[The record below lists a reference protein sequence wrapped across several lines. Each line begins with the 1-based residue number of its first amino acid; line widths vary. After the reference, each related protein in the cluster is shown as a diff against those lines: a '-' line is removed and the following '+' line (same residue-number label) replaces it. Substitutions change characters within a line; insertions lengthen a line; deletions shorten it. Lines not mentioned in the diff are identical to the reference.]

1 MSMTPAVI
9 PNVLANRYA
18 TKEMVAIFD
27 PVNKIIA
34 ERKFWITILR
44 LQKAGGLSIT
54 DSEIASYEKVVEKV
68 DLASIEKRERA
79 NRHDVKARI
88 EEFNSLAGL
97 EKIHIGLTSR
107 DLTENIELIAIKDG
121 LNLVRRRTLETLF
134 LLEKS
139 ITKYE
144 KTYMVGR
151 SHNVAAQ
158 VTTLGKRFATCAQE
172 LLFSLA
178 SLEELIARLPLRGL
192 KGPVGTG
199 QDQIALLGS
208 IKDLNKLEEKLAKE
222 YGFENTLSS
231 VGQIYPRSID
241 FEVVSKLL
249 QIASAPSSMATTI
262 RLMSGFGLVSEG
274 FKSGQVGSSAMPHKM
289 NARSSERINGMM
301 VLLRGYATM
310 AADLAGDQW
319 NEGDVS
325 CSVVRRVVIP
335 DAFYTID
342 GLLHTFMTVLTEF
355 GIYEENINKELAE
368 QLPFLATSQI
378 LTELVKKG
386 MGREI
391 AHELIKKHATTTTAS
406 NFFNAL
412 ASEKDFP
419 LSINELNNLIID
431 PADFSGSAL
440 AQSQEVADEIRKI
453 TKGQVSKE
461 ELQSLISRSIHS

>member
-1 MSMTPAVI
+1 MSITPTVI

-34 ERKFWITILR
+34 ERKFWIAILR

-54 DSEIASYEKVVEKV
+54 DSDIASYEKVVEKV

-199 QDQIALLGS
+199 QDQIATLGS
-208 IKDLNKLEEKLAKE
+208 IKDLDKLEEKLAKE

-368 QLPFLATSQI
+368 QLPYLATSQI

-419 LSINELNNLIID
+419 LSISELNNLIKD
-431 PADFSGSAL
+431 PAAFAGSAL
-440 AQSQEVADEIRKI
+440 AQSQEVADAIKQI
-453 TKGQVSKE
+453 TKGQVSKVD
-461 ELQSLISRSIHS
+461 LQSLI

>member
-1 MSMTPAVI
+1 MSMT

-88 EEFNSLAGL
+88 EEFNSLAGI

-121 LNLVRRRTLETLF
+121 LNLVRKRTLETLF

-172 LLFSLA
+172 LLFSLS
-178 SLEELIARLPLRGL
+178 SLQELIARLPLRGL
-192 KGPVGTG
+192 RGPVGTG
-199 QDQIALLGS
+199 QDQIATLGS

-301 VLLRGYATM
+301 VLLRGYTTM

-355 GIYEENINKELAE
+355 VIYEENINKELAE
-368 QLPFLATSQI
+368 QLPLLATSQI

-386 MGREI
+386 MGREV

-412 ASEKDFP
+412 SSEKDFP
-419 LSINELNNLIID
+419 LSIDQLINLIND
-431 PADFSGSAL
+431 PASFVGSAL
-440 AQSQEVADEIRKI
+440 EQSQGVAAEIKKF
-453 TKGQVSKE
+453 TKGQVTKV
-461 ELQSLISRSIHS
+461 ELQSLI

>member
-1 MSMTPAVI
+1 
-9 PNVLANRYA
+9 
-18 TKEMVAIFD
+18 
-27 PVNKIIA
+27 
-34 ERKFWITILR
+34 
-44 LQKAGGLSIT
+44 
-54 DSEIASYEKVVEKV
+54 
-68 DLASIEKRERA
+68 
-79 NRHDVKARI
+79 
-88 EEFNSLAGL
+88 
-97 EKIHIGLTSR
+97 
-107 DLTENIELIAIKDG
+107 
-121 LNLVRRRTLETLF
+121 
-134 LLEKS
+134 
-139 ITKYE
+139 
-144 KTYMVGR
+144 
-151 SHNVAAQ
+151 
-158 VTTLGKRFATCAQE
+158 LGKRFATCAQE
-172 LLFSLA
+172 LLFSLT

-199 QDQIALLGS
+199 QDQIATLGS

-231 VGQIYPRSID
+231 VGQIYSRSID

-355 GIYEENINKELAE
+355 GIYEESINKELAE
-368 QLPFLATSQI
+368 QLPFLSTSQI

-391 AHELIKKHATTTTAS
+391 AHELIKKHATTTTAG

-419 LSINELNNLIID
+419 LSINQLNNLIKD
-431 PADFSGSAL
+431 PSAFAGSAIE
-440 AQSQEVADEIRKI
+440 QTREVTDEIKKF
-453 TKGQVSKE
+453 TKGEVSKVD
-461 ELQSLISRSIHS
+461 LQSLI

>member
-1 MSMTPAVI
+1 MSLT

-34 ERKFWITILR
+34 ERKFWVTILR

-54 DSEIASYEKVVEKV
+54 DSEMASYEKVVEKV

-107 DLTENIELIAIKDG
+107 DLTENIELIAIKGG

-172 LLFSLA
+172 LLFSLS

-199 QDQIALLGS
+199 QDQIATLGS
-208 IKDLNKLEEKLAKE
+208 IKNFIKLEEKLAKE

-274 FKSGQVGSSAMPHKM
+274 FKSAQVGSSAMPHKM

-310 AADLAGDQW
+310 AADLAGDEW

-355 GIYEENINKELAE
+355 GIYEENINKELSE

-391 AHELIKKHATTTTAS
+391 AHELIKKHATTTTAT

-419 LSINELNNLIID
+419 LSINELNYLIKD
-431 PADFSGSAL
+431 PAAFSGSAL

-453 TKGQVSKE
+453 TKGQVTKVDI
-461 ELQSLISRSIHS
+461 QSLI